1 MKGRGFESLQE
12 RREKKKSPGSTICV
26 DLISVK
32 AIIIIIVIISNG
44 LNVIIVR
51 IIRVSLKAL
60 QYIRLYTINKAGG
73 RVVWRMGMRVE
84 SGGGG
89 VEREYVWIYQLTNV
103 LKIVILIKKSKG
115 TENECTDIMNLS
127 YKSVI

>member
-1 MKGRGFESLQE
+1 MIE
-12 RREKKKSPGSTICV
+12 RSRVRIPAGAAGEFSSPGSTICV

-51 IIRVSLKAL
+51 IIRISLTAL
-60 QYIRLYTINKAGG
+60 QYIRLCTINKAGG

-89 VEREYVWIYQLTNV
+89 GEGEYV
-103 LKIVILIKKSKG
+103 
-115 TENECTDIMNLS
+115 
-127 YKSVI
+127 